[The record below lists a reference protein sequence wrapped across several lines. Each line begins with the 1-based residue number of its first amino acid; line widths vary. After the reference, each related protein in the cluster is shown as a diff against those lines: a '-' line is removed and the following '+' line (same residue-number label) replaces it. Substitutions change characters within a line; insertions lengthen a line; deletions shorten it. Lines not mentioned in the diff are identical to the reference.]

1 MCDCEMRL
9 KNLSA
14 TGGGC
19 VGAWVAGGSPGAAT
33 RSSRGMRVRFAPATL
48 AGVSRNARGN
58 RVGRAG
64 R

>member
-33 RSSRGMRVRFAPATL
+33 RSSRGMRVRLAPATL
-48 AGVSRNARGN
+48 AEVSRNACGN